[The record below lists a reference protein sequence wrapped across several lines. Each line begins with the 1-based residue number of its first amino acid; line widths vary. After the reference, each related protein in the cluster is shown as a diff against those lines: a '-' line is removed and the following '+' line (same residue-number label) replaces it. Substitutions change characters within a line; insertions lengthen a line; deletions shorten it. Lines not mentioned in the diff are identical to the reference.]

1 LKEAGGKVDGV
12 DRGGGD
18 GLERGEERRIG
29 RFILSLKDNPCI
41 CEITGLRDRRL
52 GDELA
57 TSVGADLF
65 RKTSNRNPVRFHVM
79 SQ

>member
-1 LKEAGGKVDGV
+1 M
-12 DRGGGD
+12 
-18 GLERGEERRIG
+18 G
-29 RFILSLKDNPCI
+29 RMMGRSILSLKDNPCI
-41 CEITGLRDRRL
+41 CEITGLRERQV

-65 RKTSNRNPVRFHVM
+65 HKTSNRNPVRFHVM